1 MNQVIKTIVPLAP
14 LCSPAQESLIGAV
27 SAHRQVVLQSVSC
40 SKEHADSIRR
50 PRAPPPRTDTG
61 DGYVSAL
68 SVPRWAGSRH
78 RLMHQDSKPQ
88 FYDLLVEGMPPF
100 EG

>member
-40 SKEHADSIRR
+40 SKEHAESIRR
-50 PRAPPPRTDTG
+50 PRARPPRADTAGWVCGRSLRASVGRVPPPSD
-61 DGYVSAL
+61 A
-68 SVPRWAGSRH
+68 PR
-78 RLMHQDSKPQ
+78 Q
-88 FYDLLVEGMPPF
+88 
-100 EG
+100 